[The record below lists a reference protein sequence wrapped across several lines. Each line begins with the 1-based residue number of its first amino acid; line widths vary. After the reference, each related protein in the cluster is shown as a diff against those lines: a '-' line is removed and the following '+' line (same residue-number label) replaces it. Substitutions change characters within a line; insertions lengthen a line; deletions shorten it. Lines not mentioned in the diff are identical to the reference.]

1 MKHMLAAA
9 LLLAVP
15 AGVMAKDKIDRI
27 EKLIA
32 STDGATKATA
42 YKVKS
47 VDEEYQILRA
57 LHLEPEQQDLVIGDD
72 KHPYDV
78 LTAVAE
84 DGAKR
89 QLWFDIKSFYGH
101 EFGL

>member
-1 MKHMLAAA
+1 MKIILFAA

-15 AGVMAKDKIDRI
+15 TNVVAKDKSDRI
-27 EKLIA
+27 EKLVA

-47 VDEEYQILRA
+47 VGEEYEILRA
-57 LHLEPEQQDLVIGDD
+57 LHLQSDEQALIMGDD
-72 KHPYDV
+72 GHPYDR
-78 LTAVAE
+78 LTVTGE
-84 DGAKR
+84 DGTKR
-89 QLWFDIKSFYGH
+89 ELWFDIKSFFGK